1 MKEKQDKKQMHEYN
15 LEEYG
20 LTVDQI
26 NTTFADYIKEYN
38 DMVKEIEEEK

>member
-1 MKEKQDKKQMHEYN
+1 MHEYN

-26 NTTFADYIKEYN
+26 NTTFADYIKEYKL
-38 DMVKEIEEEK
+38 KEWYILKKSKI